1 MHKKEKKCIEKKKQK
16 TGQEKTPSIKTTIP
30 GSKFQLYQQ
39 WDLLPELA
47 LEAHDLLRGEHGGE
61 IPGVKLTEEMGKFAT
76 IHTVTILDERGSRI
90 MQKPEGTY
98 VTIFSQELAVNHR
111 GVQQE
116 LVQVVRQELQKF
128 VQLPTLQDTVLVVGF
143 GNWKSTPDSL
153 GPQLINQ
160 LMATRHLHGNVPEEI
175 LKGVR
180 PVVTI
185 APGVLGM
192 TGIESADIV
201 RGIAEQV
208 KPSLI
213 LAIDALAAGSASR
226 IGTTIQ
232 ISDTGVTP
240 GVGVGNQR
248 AAINQE
254 TMGIPVIS
262 IGVPTIVKA
271 RIIAHNVLEE
281 FWNQLQTR
289 RHLSPLLQDLP
300 QPALHNMMQNAL
312 QSCQTDLEVTPKEI
326 DDLVRNCSMILANA
340 ITQTLHPNMNADF
353 AASFF

>member
-61 IPGVKLTEEMGKFAT
+61 IPGVKLTEEVGKFAT

-201 RGIAEQV
+201 RGIAERV

-271 RIIAHNVLEE
+271 RIIAHNVLE
-281 FWNQLQTR
+281 
-289 RHLSPLLQDLP
+289 
-300 QPALHNMMQNAL
+300 
-312 QSCQTDLEVTPKEI
+312 
-326 DDLVRNCSMILANA
+326 
-340 ITQTLHPNMNADF
+340 
-353 AASFF
+353 